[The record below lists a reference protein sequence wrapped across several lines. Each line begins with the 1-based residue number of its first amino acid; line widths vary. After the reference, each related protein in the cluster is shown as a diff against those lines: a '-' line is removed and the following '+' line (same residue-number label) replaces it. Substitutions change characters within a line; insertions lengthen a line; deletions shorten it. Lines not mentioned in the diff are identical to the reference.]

1 MNTKLFTGIVVATIV
16 VFAGFVA
23 VAGKEAQKPVVHTNE
38 LGRAHELTVYQSP
51 TCGCCPNWVSYM
63 RIKGY
68 EVDVIKTEDMERIKE
83 QYHIPQNIGS
93 CHTTIVNDGEY
104 FIEGHMP
111 EEAVSKLLETEPDI
125 YGIALPGMPAASPGM
140 PGDKAGPFEIMQ
152 VDKDLQTKE
161 YMRL

>member
-1 MNTKLFTGIVVATIV
+1 MNTKLFAGLLIVGSLTFLGIVTLVRPEV
-16 VFAGFVA
+16 
-23 VAGKEAQKPVVHTNE
+23 QKPTVHMNQA
-38 LGRAHELTVYQSP
+38 GVQHKLTVYQSP
-51 TCGCCPNWVSYM
+51 TCGCCPNWVTYM

-83 QYHIPQNIGS
+83 QYHIPQNLSS

-111 EEAVSKLLETEPDI
+111 EEAVSEMLENEPDI
-125 YGIALPGMPAASPGM
+125 YGITLPGMPAASPGM
-140 PGDKAGPFEIMQ
+140 PGDKVGPFEIMQ
-152 VDKDLQTKE
+152 IDKELQTKE